1 MSQQFLHHFE
11 FCPHTPKERRIRVS
25 KRVPPEALFNAQF
38 VGPRQN
44 EFSQNRLTP
53 ERLSTAVAFACE
65 NPIVRFAVMLLF
77 FPFQKCFDQERM
89 NRNWLLRRF
98 GFAWTNN
105 SADNRPR
112 YVDQP
117 IGEVDVAPL

>member
-1 MSQQFLHHFE
+1 MSQEFLHHFE
-11 FCPHTPKERRIRVS
+11 FCSHTPKERRIRVS
-25 KRVPPEALFNAQF
+25 KRVPPEARFNAQF
-38 VGPRQN
+38 VGPRPD
-44 EFSQNRLTP
+44 EFSQDRLTP

-77 FPFQKCFDQERM
+77 FPCLKCFDQERM
-89 NRNWLLRRF
+89 SRNWLLRRF

-117 IGEVDVAPL
+117 IGEV